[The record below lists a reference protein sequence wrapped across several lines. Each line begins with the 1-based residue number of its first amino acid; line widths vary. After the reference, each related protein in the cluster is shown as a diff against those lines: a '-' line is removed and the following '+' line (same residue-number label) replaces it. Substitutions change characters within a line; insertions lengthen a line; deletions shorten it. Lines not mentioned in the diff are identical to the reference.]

1 MLKVWWYL
9 IHIALENE
17 NCRKNG
23 FVILGND
30 KDMRLKHFHP
40 RRGLGMIKSG
50 INYFPIQ
57 LQAVHLCNPMA
68 VFPLVATAAKVV
80 MPIRLR
86 QTVTIHTGSS
96 EEVLKS
102 LASCSIPGTCIPICM
117 GGTLD
122 ISMTIE
128 DFITERLAIEASS
141 IIASISRGN

>member
-1 MLKVWWYL
+1 
-9 IHIALENE
+9 
-17 NCRKNG
+17 
-23 FVILGND
+23 
-30 KDMRLKHFHP
+30 MRLSHFHP

-50 INYFPIQ
+50 INYFPIL

-80 MPIRLR
+80 LPLRLR
-86 QTVTIHTGSS
+86 QTLTIHTGTDD
-96 EEVLKS
+96 EVLKS
-102 LASCSIPGTCIPICM
+102 LASCSIPSTRVPTSM

>member
-1 MLKVWWYL
+1 
-9 IHIALENE
+9 
-17 NCRKNG
+17 
-23 FVILGND
+23 
-30 KDMRLKHFHP
+30 MRLKHFHP

-50 INYFPIQ
+50 INYFPIL

-80 MPIRLR
+80 LPLRLR
-86 QTVTIHTGSS
+86 QTLTIHTGSS

-102 LASCSIPGTCIPICM
+102 LASCSIPSSCIPICM

>member
-1 MLKVWWYL
+1 M
-9 IHIALENE
+9 ENE

-68 VFPLVATAAKVV
+68 VFPLVATAAKVILP
-80 MPIRLR
+80 MRLR
-86 QTVTIHTGSS
+86 QTLTIHTGSND
-96 EEVLKS
+96 EVLES
-102 LASCSIPGTCIPICM
+102 LAACSIPNACVPTNM
-117 GGTLD
+117 GGKLD
-122 ISMTIE
+122 TSSYIDS
-128 DFITERLAIEASS
+128 FIAGRLAIEK
-141 IIASISRGN
+141 RRQ